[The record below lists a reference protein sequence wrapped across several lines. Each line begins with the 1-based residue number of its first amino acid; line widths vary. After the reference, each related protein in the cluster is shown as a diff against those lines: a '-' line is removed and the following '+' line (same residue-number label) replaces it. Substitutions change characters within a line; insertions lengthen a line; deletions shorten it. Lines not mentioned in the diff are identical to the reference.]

1 MKSNTYQ
8 TKGTAEIK
16 DISSDKRQVAIYL
29 AKFDNIDSDNDMI
42 KKGAFTKSIQER
54 GPESTSNR
62 KIAFLRWHD
71 WEKPI
76 GKFMSLGEDDL
87 GLFGVAQLGT
97 SQLGEDA
104 WRDYEDGIIR
114 EHSIGFKYI
123 QDKMRWIDDTNV
135 PAGGYYIIN
144 EVKLYEGS
152 AVTFGAN
159 SETNVIDVM
168 KSEDKVQKAVKIST
182 EIDLLI
188 KGLAN
193 GKGSDD
199 RLYEMEMKLKYL
211 NSQMLVLAKSE
222 PFVKEH
228 SQIIEP
234 PKTDDSFNW
243 NAVLNSIK

>member
-8 TKGTAEIK
+8 TKGAAEIK

-54 GPESTSNR
+54 GPDSPSNR

-76 GKFMSLGEDDL
+76 GKFLTLEEDDF
-87 GLFGVAQLGT
+87 GLFAVSQLGT

-104 WRDYEDGIIR
+104 FRDYTDGIIR
-114 EHSIGFKYI
+114 EHSIGFQYI
-123 QDKMRWIDDTNV
+123 QDKMKFIEDMNAPDK
-135 PAGGYYIIN
+135 GYFMIS
-144 EVKLYEGS
+144 ELKLYEGS

-168 KSEDKVQKAVKIST
+168 KSEDKVEKAVKISN
-182 EIDLLI
+182 EIDILI

-193 GKGSDD
+193 GKGSDE
-199 RLYEMEMKLKYL
+199 RLFEMEMKLKYL
-211 NSQMLVLAKSE
+211 NSQMLILAKSE

-228 SQIIEP
+228 SLITEPII
-234 PKTDDSFNW
+234 TDVPFNW
-243 NAVLNSIK
+243 SKVISEF

>member
-8 TKGTAEIK
+8 TKGAAEIK

-54 GPESTSNR
+54 GPDSTSNR

-76 GKFMSLGEDDL
+76 GKFLTLEEDDF
-87 GLFGVAQLGT
+87 GLFAVSQLGT

-104 WRDYEDGIIR
+104 FRDYTDGIIR
-114 EHSIGFKYI
+114 EHSIGFQYI
-123 QDKMRWIDDTNV
+123 QDKMKFIEDMNAPDK
-135 PAGGYYIIN
+135 GYFMIS
-144 EVKLYEGS
+144 ELKLYEGS

-168 KSEDKVQKAVKIST
+168 KSEDKVEKAVKISN
-182 EIDLLI
+182 EIDILI

-193 GKGSDD
+193 GKGSDE
-199 RLYEMEMKLKYL
+199 RLFEMEMKLKYL
-211 NSQMLVLAKSE
+211 NSQMLILAKSE

-228 SQIIEP
+228 SLITEPII
-234 PKTDDSFNW
+234 TDVPFNW
-243 NAVLNSIK
+243 SKVISEF

>member
-8 TKGTAEIK
+8 TKGAAEIK
-16 DISSDKRQVAIYL
+16 DISSDKRQVAVYL

-54 GPESTSNR
+54 GPESPSNR

-76 GKFMSLGEDDL
+76 GKFLTLEEDDF
-87 GLFGVAQLGT
+87 GLFAVSQLGT

-104 WRDYEDGIIR
+104 FRDYTDGIIR
-114 EHSIGFKYI
+114 EHSIGFQYI
-123 QDKMRWIDDTNV
+123 QDKMRWIDDANI
-135 PAGGYYIIN
+135 PSQGYYMIS
-144 EVKLYEGS
+144 ELKLYEGS

-168 KSEDKVQKAVKIST
+168 KSEDKIDKAVKISN

-199 RLYEMEMKLKYL
+199 RLFEMEMKLKYL
-211 NSQMLVLAKSE
+211 NSQMLILAKSE

-228 SQIIEP
+228 SPIIEP
-234 PKTDDSFNW
+234 LITIEAFNW
-243 NAVLNSIK
+243 SEVINKF

>member
-8 TKGTAEIK
+8 TKGAAEIK
-16 DISSDKRQVAIYL
+16 DISSDKRQVAVYL

-54 GPESTSNR
+54 GPDSPSNR

-76 GKFMSLGEDDL
+76 GKFLTLQEDDF
-87 GLFGVAQLGT
+87 GLFAVSQLGT
-97 SQLGEDA
+97 SVGGNDA
-104 WRDYEDGIIR
+104 WNDYNDGIIR
-114 EHSIGFKYI
+114 EHSIGFQYI
-123 QDKMRWIDDTNV
+123 QDKMRWIDDANA
-135 PAGGYYIIN
+135 PAQGYWMIS
-144 EVKLYEGS
+144 ELKLYEGS

-168 KSEDKVQKAVKIST
+168 KSEDKVEKAVKISN

-193 GKGSDD
+193 GKGSDE
-199 RLYEMEMKLKYL
+199 RLFEMEMKLKYL
-211 NSQMLVLAKSE
+211 NSQMLILAKSE
-222 PFVKEH
+222 PFAKEH
-228 SQIIEP
+228 SPIIEP
-234 PKTDDSFNW
+234 IITQELFNW
-243 NAVLNSIK
+243 SDVISKF